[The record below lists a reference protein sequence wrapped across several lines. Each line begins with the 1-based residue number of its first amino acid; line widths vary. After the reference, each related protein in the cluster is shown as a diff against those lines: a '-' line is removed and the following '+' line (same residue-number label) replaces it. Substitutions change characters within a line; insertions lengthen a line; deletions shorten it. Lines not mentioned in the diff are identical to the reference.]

1 MPRSRRA
8 WLRSNPPALPQQYVR
23 ARHMARALAREFARD
38 GARAVVLSGSWARK
52 EAHRHS
58 DLDLWV
64 LDHSG
69 RPSFTWRDPFF
80 VSVSRI
86 NPASE
91 RRKFLE
97 PPHTGELLGAWLSAV
112 PLYDPHGD
120 ARRLKEYAKGFR
132 WERVARRC
140 DRWVSRS
147 IVHWGE
153 EAVKVVGSMA
163 RGEPDTAAVCR
174 NLLAESLAF
183 VLAVYRRT
191 TWTTDNGLWERLG
204 EDMGPEWRSAQR
216 RALALGGETL
226 EESAR
231 AALELYALTAAQVRS
246 VLRPKDLATVE
257 RVCAI
262 VSPTNILKAPKS
274 ELGRA
279 GSAPHRPS
287 NEVGLPRSQFA
298 P

>member
-1 MPRSRRA
+1 MSRSGRV
-8 WLRSNPPALPQQYVR
+8 WLRSNPPALPRHYAR
-23 ARHMARALAREFARD
+23 ARRMARTLAGEFARE

-52 EAHRHS
+52 EAHRYS

-64 LDHSG
+64 LGHSG
-69 RPSFTWRDPFF
+69 RPSFTWRGPFL
-80 VSVSRI
+80 VSVSHI

-132 WERVARRC
+132 WERVAQRC
-140 DRWVSRS
+140 DRWVARS
-147 IVHWGE
+147 IVRWGE

-191 TWTTDNGLWERLG
+191 IWTTDNGLWERLG
-204 EDMGPEWRSAQR
+204 RDMGPEWRSAQR
-216 RALALGGETL
+216 RALVLGRETL

-231 AALELYALTAAQVRS
+231 AALELYALTAAHVRS
-246 VLRPKDLATVE
+246 VLRPKDRATVE

-262 VSPTNILKAPKS
+262 VGSVGILKDPKWGLRRNS
-274 ELGRA
+274 GAL
-279 GSAPHRPS
+279 HRRS
-287 NEVGLPRSQFA
+287 NEVRLPRRQFT